1 VSQQRGSGKAGPL
14 LCLSLITMR
23 TQISTAQ
30 ISAPVRE
37 RCTESHNGASTP
49 EAMSPLATRV
59 HGEYREMPGLRLTVR
74 QAARLFSLAPD
85 LADAVLHELRRA
97 SILTCSNDG
106 AFALV
111 GEPSSEPTAAREV
124 TMETNAMS
132 TPVDSGA
139 PVNASLR
146 DASLDRLACLLRHW
160 AWADEAR
167 SAFDR
172 ELAIGWDDED
182 NDPMS
187 DHPFGSYY
195 HWCALLCGF
204 SEEALEHGLLS
215 PSQLDAIHQDLEV
228 SLPGLRACR
237 QLLVVIPASL
247 EEQPRVLDLLRDE
260 ETLGRLRR
268 VHNAFGEA
276 LREERLSRGVDSLDH

>member
-1 VSQQRGSGKAGPL
+1 
-14 LCLSLITMR
+14 
-23 TQISTAQ
+23 
-30 ISAPVRE
+30 
-37 RCTESHNGASTP
+37 
-49 EAMSPLATRV
+49 
-59 HGEYREMPGLRLTVR
+59 
-74 QAARLFSLAPD
+74 
-85 LADAVLHELRRA
+85 
-97 SILTCSNDG
+97 
-106 AFALV
+106 
-111 GEPSSEPTAAREV
+111 
-124 TMETNAMS
+124 METNAMS

-215 PSQLDAIHQDLEV
+215 PSQLDAIHQDLEL
-228 SLPGLRACR
+228 SLPGLHACR

-247 EEQPRVLDLLRDE
+247 EEHPRVLDLLRDE

-276 LREERLSRGVDSLDH
+276 LREERLSREVDSLDH